1 LSNGVGC
8 EAKIFWGR
16 TSKEHA
22 GPTPVKRGTSRQ
34 NFGSTLKNKLMAG
47 CDAKL
52 GTFWF
57 INPVGPTGPT
67 SINRADNILD

>member
-16 TSKEHA
+16 TSKEPA

-34 NFGSTLKNKLMAG
+34 NFGSTLKNKLMVG
-47 CDAKL
+47 CDAK
-52 GTFWF
+52 
-57 INPVGPTGPT
+57 TG
-67 SINRADNILD
+67 NILVYKSRGAHRTYIN